1 MAECYLQFGINET
14 TFPGDV
20 IPNILPMHFLIPDT
34 HEHLFRFMDYD
45 LYSLEEPLK
54 EYLSI
59 LDGGID
65 AKNPLVLRTI
75 FRSLR
80 EIHPFFSLC
89 SENIQSF
96 LNTTFADYI
105 RHHYPKQDVAL
116 HREIFSRVAIK
127 HFSMDKDPDE
137 MFPEGEESSS
147 DPDDGH
153 RVLEGLFKLQDRI
166 RRLVFITLDDTCES
180 LASLPTARR
189 TALYSLAYSP
199 YSLAHISA
207 DFAIAPS
214 DKMRAK
220 IVDLDFEDLGPLEE
234 EGKEGSEE
242 TEASDKSQK
251 DQKTKKS
258 AIEKLQ
264 SSLDE
269 LYWNPNVSI
278 SPAIREALLAT
289 TDVVDPTEI
298 TYDIVSFDNLL
309 EFEVYRMITADTHI
323 RRCTKC
329 HKYFVPREK
338 EQVLCAAC
346 SGAGQDTESADDKL
360 TAVSSPATS
369 ATSAVS
375 ASSPAPK
382 KPSSKKQK
390 RTKTPLS
397 KSPSYAS
404 YRTRYKTLSARV
416 KAGTYSAGD
425 LEKWRQMA
433 VAKLQLVIDGKLD
446 AVEYDDWLKE

>member
-1 MAECYLQFGINET
+1 MISVYNL
-14 TFPGDV
+14 V
-20 IPNILPMHFLIPDT
+20 RLLSLLRFLLLT
-34 HEHLFRFMDYD
+34 ERFMDYD

-59 LDGGID
+59 LDGNSD
-65 AKNPLVLRTI
+65 ARNPLVLRSI

-80 EIHPFFSLC
+80 EMHPFFALC

-96 LNTTFADYI
+96 LNTTLADYI
-105 RHHYPKQDVAL
+105 RHHYPEQDVAA
-116 HREIFSRVAIK
+116 HSDMFSKVAIK
-127 HFSMDKDPDE
+127 HFSMDKDPEE
-137 MFPEGEESSS
+137 MFPEGEEITQAT
-147 DPDDGH
+147 PDKD
-153 RVLEGLFKLQDRI
+153 RRILDGLFNLQDRI

-199 YSLAHISA
+199 YSLAHITA
-207 DFAIAPS
+207 DFTIAPS

-234 EGKEGSEE
+234 DEKEE
-242 TEASDKSQK
+242 TEASDKNQRGKENS
-251 DQKTKKS
+251 KS

-264 SSLDE
+264 RSLDE
-269 LYWNPNVSI
+269 LYWNPNASI
-278 SPAIREALLAT
+278 SPAVREALLAT

-298 TYDIVSFDNLL
+298 TYDIVSLDNLL

-323 RRCTKC
+323 RRCAKC

-338 EQVLCAAC
+338 EQVFCGVC
-346 SGAGQDTESADDKL
+346 SGAGQINASTDDQPQ
-360 TAVSSPATS
+360 AMSS
-369 ATSAVS
+369 ATATAASA
-375 ASSPAPK
+375 APTPAPK
-382 KPSSKKQK
+382 KSSSRTQK

-397 KSPSYAS
+397 KSPSYGS

-416 KAGTYSAGD
+416 KAGTFTADD
-425 LEKWRQMA
+425 LEKWRQIA

-446 AVEYDDWLKE
+446 AAEYDDWLKE

>member
-34 HEHLFRFMDYD
+34 HEHLFRFMEYD
-45 LYSLEEPLK
+45 LYGLEEPLK

-59 LDGGID
+59 LDGGSD
-65 AKNPLVLRTI
+65 ARNPYLLRSIYRT
-75 FRSLR
+75 LR
-80 EIHPFFSLC
+80 ELHPFFALC

-96 LNTTFADYI
+96 LNITFADYI
-105 RHHYPKQDVAL
+105 RYHFPELDVAA
-116 HREIFSRVAIK
+116 HREMFSRVAIK
-127 HFSMDKDPDE
+127 HFSLDKDPEE
-137 MFPEGEESSS
+137 MFPEGEEITPAT
-147 DPDDGH
+147 PDKD
-153 RVLEGLFKLQDRI
+153 RRILEGLFNLQDRI

-180 LASLPTARR
+180 LASLPAARR

-214 DKMRAK
+214 KKMRAK
-220 IVDLDFEDLGPLEE
+220 IVDLDFENLGPLSLDVEE
-234 EGKEGSEE
+234 NVGEKDTQNGK
-242 TEASDKSQK
+242 D
-251 DQKTKKS
+251 DKKS
-258 AIEKLQ
+258 ALEKLQ
-264 SSLDE
+264 RSLDE
-269 LYWNPNVSI
+269 LYWNPGASF

-298 TYDIVSFDNLL
+298 TYDIVSLDNLL
-309 EFEVYRMITADTHI
+309 EFEVYRMITSDTHI
-323 RRCTKC
+323 RRCETC

-338 EQVLCAAC
+338 EQILCAVC
-346 SGAGQDTESADDKL
+346 SGAGHDTESTDDQPQAMS
-360 TAVSSPATS
+360 TAAASTAS
-369 ATSAVS
+369 AAAPT
-375 ASSPAPK
+375 PAPK
-382 KPSSKKQK
+382 KSSSRTQK

-397 KSPSYAS
+397 KSPSYAA

-416 KAGTYSAGD
+416 KAGTYTADD
-425 LEKWRQMA
+425 LEKWRQIA

-446 AVEYDDWLKE
+446 AAEYDDWLNE

>member
-14 TFPGDV
+14 AFPGDV
-20 IPNILPMHFLIPDT
+20 IPNILPIHFLIPDT

-45 LYSLEEPLK
+45 LYSLEAPLK

-59 LDGGID
+59 LDGGSD
-65 AKNPLVLRTI
+65 ARSPLLLRSI
-75 FRSLR
+75 FRTLR
-80 EIHPFFSLC
+80 EMHPFFALC

-96 LNTTFADYI
+96 LNTIFADYI
-105 RHHYPKQDVAL
+105 RHHFPEQDVTA
-116 HREIFSRVAIK
+116 HREVFSRVAIK
-127 HFSMDKDPDE
+127 HFSMDKDPEE
-137 MFPEGEESSS
+137 MFPEGEEDSSA
-147 DPDDGH
+147 PDGE
-153 RVLEGLFKLQDRI
+153 RRILEDLFKLQDRI

-214 DKMRAK
+214 DKMRSK
-220 IVDLDFEDLGPLEE
+220 IVNLDFEDLGPLEE
-234 EGKEGSEE
+234 EDKAGEEE
-242 TEASDKSQK
+242 TVTSDNNKK
-251 DQKTKKS
+251 DKKTKKS
-258 AIEKLQ
+258 ALEKLQ

-269 LYWNPNVSI
+269 LYWNPNASI

-298 TYDIVSFDNLL
+298 TYDIVSLANLL

-323 RRCTKC
+323 RRCAKC

-338 EQVLCAAC
+338 DQVLCVAC
-346 SGAGQDTESADDKL
+346 SGAGQKTKSADDQPQ
-360 TAVSSPATS
+360 T
-369 ATSAVS
+369 VS
-375 ASSPAPK
+375 ASAATTAPAPK
-382 KPSSKKQK
+382 KPSSRGQK

-397 KSPSYAS
+397 KSPSYSS

-416 KAGTYSAGD
+416 KAGTYTADD
-425 LEKWRQMA
+425 LEKWRQLA
-433 VAKLQLVIDGKLD
+433 VARLQLVIDGKLD
-446 AVEYDDWLKE
+446 AAEYDDWLKE